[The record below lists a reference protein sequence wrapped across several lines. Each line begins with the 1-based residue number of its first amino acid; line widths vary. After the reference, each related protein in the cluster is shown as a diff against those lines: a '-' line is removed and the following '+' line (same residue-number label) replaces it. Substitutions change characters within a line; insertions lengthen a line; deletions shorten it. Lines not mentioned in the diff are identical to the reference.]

1 MKQLVQSSKFKVQS
15 SKFARGSQAERAPR
29 TTHHAPRTTHHVS
42 RFTHHASLLTL
53 LAALT
58 ATAAIPAPEKL
69 LPNDTLIMVTAP
81 DFAKL
86 KDTLKK
92 SPQNQFW
99 DDPAMK
105 PFKDKFMAKWN
116 EELIKPLERDLDVRL
131 DDYTSLPQGQFT
143 IALTQN
149 GWDGQPGHA
158 PGLLLLV
165 DTKDKSDQLKK
176 NLAELR
182 KKCADAGKAVK
193 TEKIRDLDF
202 FILSISTNDMPRT
215 LRKLFPETPP
225 SQPPAEGEA
234 PKPAEKDEL
243 VVGQFESLLIVGNST
258 KAVERIVARCTGGS
272 VPTLSD
278 VPSYQANH
286 LAMFREAPVYGWINA
301 KAFVDI
307 LVHQAS
313 AEKADSET
321 PNPFASMKP
330 EKIVAAL
337 GLSALKTIAFNFQ
350 DSTEGALLQLFL
362 SVPESGRQGLFKII
376 APEAKESS
384 PPPFIPADAVRFQRW
399 RLDGQKTWAAL
410 EKTLSDLSPEAIGT
424 LNLILNTANA
434 AAKEKDAG
442 FDVKKN
448 LIGNLGD
455 DMISY
460 EKAPRADAP
469 ASAQTPPSLFLLGS
483 PNPEQFA
490 AALKSILIFLNQQG
504 GAPKEREFLG
514 RKIFSVPAP
523 SLPSFPMTGSGPAQ
537 GPRTLHY
544 AASSGYVAMSSDAA
558 MLEEY
563 LRSSD
568 SHAKA
573 LRETSG
579 LLEAAQKVGGTGT
592 GLFGYNN
599 RVETTRLA
607 FETMKKHP
615 GPDASAAATGF
626 SPLPGA
632 NAAAGTFKAI
642 QQWADF
648 SLFPPFDKVSK
659 YFYFSVY
666 AGSANVDGL
675 TFKVFVPVPPA
686 LRK

>member
-1 MKQLVQSSKFKVQS
+1 MSYIAHRRCPEMKQLVQSSKFRVQS

-193 TEKIRDLDF
+193 TEKIRVLDF

-243 VVGQFESLLIVGNST
+243 VVGQFERSE
-258 KAVERIVARCTGGS
+258 ER
-272 VPTLSD
+272 
-278 VPSYQANH
+278 
-286 LAMFREAPVYGWINA
+286 
-301 KAFVDI
+301 
-307 LVHQAS
+307 
-313 AEKADSET
+313 
-321 PNPFASMKP
+321 
-330 EKIVAAL
+330 
-337 GLSALKTIAFNFQ
+337 
-350 DSTEGALLQLFL
+350 
-362 SVPESGRQGLFKII
+362 
-376 APEAKESS
+376 
-384 PPPFIPADAVRFQRW
+384 
-399 RLDGQKTWAAL
+399 
-410 EKTLSDLSPEAIGT
+410 
-424 LNLILNTANA
+424 
-434 AAKEKDAG
+434 
-442 FDVKKN
+442 
-448 LIGNLGD
+448 
-455 DMISY
+455 
-460 EKAPRADAP
+460 
-469 ASAQTPPSLFLLGS
+469 
-483 PNPEQFA
+483 
-490 AALKSILIFLNQQG
+490 
-504 GAPKEREFLG
+504 
-514 RKIFSVPAP
+514 
-523 SLPSFPMTGSGPAQ
+523 
-537 GPRTLHY
+537 
-544 AASSGYVAMSSDAA
+544 
-558 MLEEY
+558 
-563 LRSSD
+563 
-568 SHAKA
+568 
-573 LRETSG
+573 
-579 LLEAAQKVGGTGT
+579 
-592 GLFGYNN
+592 
-599 RVETTRLA
+599 
-607 FETMKKHP
+607 
-615 GPDASAAATGF
+615 
-626 SPLPGA
+626 
-632 NAAAGTFKAI
+632 
-642 QQWADF
+642 
-648 SLFPPFDKVSK
+648 
-659 YFYFSVY
+659 
-666 AGSANVDGL
+666 
-675 TFKVFVPVPPA
+675 
-686 LRK
+686 